1 MAETTIL
8 LIRHGQSEGNI
19 LGLFTGHSGYSLS
32 KLGHKQ
38 AEMTAEYIRARYNVD
53 AVYCSDLPRAF
64 QTAEHIAKAYDLPV
78 ITDARLRE
86 INAGRWENKAFTEL
100 PDLFPEAFTVWRED
114 LIHARC
120 TGGESVLEVADR
132 STNCLQ
138 TIAATNPGKCI
149 AIVAHATT
157 IRASLWK
164 ISGATED
171 AMQSLCWGGNCG
183 ISVLCFSDG
192 ELQIHS
198 QNITEHLSDLVTE
211 LPENL

>member
-1 MAETTIL
+1 
-8 LIRHGQSEGNI
+8 
-19 LGLFTGHSGYSLS
+19 
-32 KLGHKQ
+32 
-38 AEMTAEYIRARYNVD
+38 MTAEYIRKNYCVD
-53 AVYCSDLPRAF
+53 AVYSSDLPRAF
-64 QTAEHIAKAYDLPV
+64 QTAEHIARAFDLPI

-86 INAGRWENKAFTEL
+86 INAGRWENKAFSEL
-100 PDLFPEAFTVWRED
+100 PNLFSEAFTVWRED

-132 STNCLQ
+132 ATNCLQ
-138 TIAATNPGKCI
+138 TIATANPDKCI

-171 AMQSLCWGGNCG
+171 AMQSLCWGSNCG
-183 ISVLCFSDG
+183 ISELCFSNG
-192 ELQIHS
+192 ELQICS

-211 LPENL
+211 LPKNL